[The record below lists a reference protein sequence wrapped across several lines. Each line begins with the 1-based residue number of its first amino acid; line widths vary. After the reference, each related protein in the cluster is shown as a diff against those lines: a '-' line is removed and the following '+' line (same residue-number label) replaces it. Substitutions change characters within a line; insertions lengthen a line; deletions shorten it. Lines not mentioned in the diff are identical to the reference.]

1 MKSQKMNYSAV
12 VIGLLVS
19 IWVTSS
25 YAQNSD
31 NAASKDVSRGDKTG
45 TNPINF
51 SPELRLYNETLKLNT
66 EGDGVQNITTLE
78 GRISL
83 LDEKFQLRVRARGVF
98 LKADFDE
105 DGVDEV
111 DDSGFGDL
119 DFRLLTVPYMSMAK
133 KQALAVGLEVFLN
146 TASEDTLGT
155 GVTSLGPQVFYVK
168 FLPTGLF
175 APGLQWKISVDEDT
189 GRSEEDKILI
199 DLNYLRMAKD
209 KQSWFFADPQIV
221 FDNENNTEYV
231 ILDVEIGVMM
241 SKWTSLKGQSIYIRP
256 SVGIGNDRPVDGSV
270 EIGYKFVF

>member
-1 MKSQKMNYSAV
+1 MKSKKMNYSAV

-19 IWVTSS
+19 IWATSS

-31 NAASKDVSRGDKTG
+31 HAASKDVSRGDKTG

-98 LKADFDE
+98 LKADFDA

-199 DLNYLRMAKD
+199 DLNYLRMAQD